1 LVEILVV
8 LLLAV
13 VAGLLYYRRRQ
24 AQQQIESAARERRVA
39 SSDSRY
45 HAVSIRFEANACAAA
60 KALAGTR
67 FLATEAP
74 NLPLATCDASSCH
87 CRFVHHQDRR
97 SSKDRRSPFA
107 AGGIPSGT
115 GKFDA
120 ERRAG
125 NDRRHD
131 ADNNDLDFTI

>member
-1 LVEILVV
+1 MGEILVV
-8 LLLAV
+8 LLLGV
-13 VAGLLYYRRRQ
+13 IAGLLYYRRRQ
-24 AQQQIESAARERRVA
+24 AQQQVESAKLERRTT

-45 HAVSIRFEANACAAA
+45 HAVSIRFEANACASA

-67 FLATEAP
+67 FLATVAP
-74 NLPLATCDASSCH
+74 NLPLANCDVASCQ

-97 SSKDRRSPFA
+97 SGKDRRSPFA
-107 AGGIPSGT
+107 AGGIPGGT

-125 NDRRHD
+125 ADRRHD
-131 ADNNDLDFTI
+131 ADHNDLDFTI

>member
-1 LVEILVV
+1 MVEILVV
-8 LLLAV
+8 LLLVV

-24 AQQQIESAARERRVA
+24 AQQQIESAKRERRVA

-74 NLPLATCDASSCH
+74 NLPLATCDASSCQ

-107 AGGIPSGT
+107 AGGIPGGT
-115 GKFDA
+115 GKFVA

>member
-1 LVEILVV
+1 MGEFLVVV
-8 LLLAV
+8 LLV
-13 VAGLLYYRRRQ
+13 VIAGLLYYRRRQ
-24 AQQQIESAARERRVA
+24 AQQQIESAKRERRVA
-39 SSDSRY
+39 SSDSRF

-67 FLATEAP
+67 FLASEAP
-74 NLPLATCDASSCH
+74 KRPLASGDSVSCQ

-97 SSKDRRSPFA
+97 SGKDRRSPFA
-107 AGGIPSGT
+107 AGGIPGGT

-131 ADNNDLDFTI
+131 ADHNDLDFTI

>member
-1 LVEILVV
+1 VGEILFV
-8 LLLAV
+8 LLL
-13 VAGLLYYRRRQ
+13 VAIASLLYYRRRRTM
-24 AQQQIESAARERRVA
+24 QQTGAEKPDRRAANTE
-39 SSDSRY
+39 SRY
-45 HAVSIRFEANACAAA
+45 HAVSIRFDANACAAA
-60 KALAGTR
+60 KELAGTR

-74 NLPLATCDASSCH
+74 NLPLAKCDSSSCK

-97 SSKDRRSPFA
+97 SGKDRRSPFA
-107 AGGIPSGT
+107 AGGIPGGT

-131 ADNNDLDFTI
+131 ADQNDLDFTI